1 VNASNLDALIAAD
14 TLTHGRIL
22 SINSTALAEAL
33 KVSHDRILACA
44 VLAKQEAL
52 RIVFATGPRDPERAP
67 ATTIWEAFKDG
78 MHEDDGTIDIAR
90 AGVLALFDL
99 RLGGRPVGRMLPPAV
114 QAELIA
120 AFDRAERAAVKRML
134 EDGLSA
140 PKWEAEMRDWMREI
154 EDNEADEME
163 EKFQRQASHFDAD
176 VSLEKLRRGLSR

>member
-1 VNASNLDALIAAD
+1 MKTEPTVNASNLDTLIRAD
-14 TLTHGRIL
+14 TLTHGR
-22 SINSTALAEAL
+22 SPAINSVALAEAL

-52 RIVFATGPRDPERAP
+52 RIVFATGPSDPGRAP

-99 RLGGRPVGRMLPPAV
+99 RLGGRPIGRMLPPA
-114 QAELIA
+114 ALTELKA
-120 AFDRAERAAVKRML
+120 AFDRAEQAAVKRMR
-134 EDGLSA
+134 EDALSA
-140 PKWEAEMRDWMREI
+140 PVWEAEMRDWLRQV

-163 EKFQRQASHFDAD
+163 EKFQASLR
-176 VSLEKLRRGLSR
+176 SLRGAA